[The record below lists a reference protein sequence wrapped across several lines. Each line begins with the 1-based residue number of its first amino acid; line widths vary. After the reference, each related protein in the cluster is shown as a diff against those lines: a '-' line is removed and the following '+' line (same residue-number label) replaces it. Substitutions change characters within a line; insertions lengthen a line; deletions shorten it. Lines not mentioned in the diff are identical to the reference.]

1 LGIDIPAF
9 HMISA
14 DICIPGAIASRSRS
28 SGSQVGL
35 LFGPASEKVGFEAF
49 VVSLLP
55 VKELLR
61 IYE

>member
-1 LGIDIPAF
+1 ML
-9 HMISA
+9 SA
-14 DICIPGAIASRSRS
+14 DICIAGVIASRSRS
-28 SGSQVGL
+28 SGGQIGL

-55 VKELLR
+55 VKEPLR